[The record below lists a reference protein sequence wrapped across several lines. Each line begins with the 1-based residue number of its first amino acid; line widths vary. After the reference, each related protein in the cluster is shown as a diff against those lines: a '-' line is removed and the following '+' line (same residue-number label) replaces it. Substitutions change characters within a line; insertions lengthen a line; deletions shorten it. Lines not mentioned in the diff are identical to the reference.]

1 MEARRILTLCLILLC
16 GAVLHA
22 QTFETGGLVGAEY
35 EMKILKG
42 WHWSAE
48 TQLRFDQHFTHYDR
62 WKVGVGTDYTFLKK
76 HVKIGAYYSLLN
88 YQSDEGVF
96 DWRHRVTGTLTVS
109 HKFSNWR
116 LAYRAAF
123 QWTFRDERRGS
134 YRFNPK
140 SYMRNRLTVT
150 YSIPNKPVKIYAS
163 EEFWWR
169 LYHPGKNIIA
179 NLRTTVGVQYSI
191 NKRHTLDFY
200 LRSNNEVQV
209 SNPEHKLYLGIKYS
223 FD

>member
-1 MEARRILTLCLILLC
+1 MVARRSITLCLFLLL
-16 GAVLHA
+16 GTVLRA
-22 QTFETGGLVGAEY
+22 QTYETGGLVGAEY

-48 TQLRFDQHFTHYDR
+48 TQLRFDHNFTHYDR

-76 HVKIGAYYSLLN
+76 HVKVGVYYGLLN

-96 DWRHRVTGTLTVS
+96 DWRHRVTGTLTLA
-109 HKFSNWR
+109 HKFTNWR
-116 LAYRAAF
+116 LSYRAAF

-140 SYMRNRLTVT
+140 TYMRNRLTVT
-150 YSIPNKPVKIYAS
+150 YSIPDKPVKFYAS

-169 LYHPGKNIIA
+169 LYHPGKNIID
-179 NLRTTVGVQYSI
+179 NLRTTVGVQYNI
-191 NKRHTLDFY
+191 NKHHTLDFY

-209 SNPEHKLYLGIKYS
+209 SNPEHILYLGVKYS